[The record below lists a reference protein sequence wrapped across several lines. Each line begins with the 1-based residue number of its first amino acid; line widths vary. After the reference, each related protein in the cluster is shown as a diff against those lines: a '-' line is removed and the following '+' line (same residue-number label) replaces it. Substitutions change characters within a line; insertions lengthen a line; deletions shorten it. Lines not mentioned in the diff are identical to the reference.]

1 MQTLIADP
9 VQSHCYL
16 RWPDVSLWDCT
27 AFLFLLLITVSLV
40 LQDMYL
46 FFLFFF
52 KVCLVLNVYKVK
64 TPKRHKQFVD
74 NHHESYHKENEVFV
88 YSDKEFVFF
97 DGYFSVLISKCDRH
111 FPSLWLITVQQIID
125 QCAVSDLNTG
135 YYSNTQNIF
144 QRNWVTDTCI
154 TVQKDWD

>member
-1 MQTLIADP
+1 MGLHSIFIPSPHHSFTGSAGHVP
-9 VQSHCYL
+9 
-16 RWPDVSLWDCT
+16 
-27 AFLFLLLITVSLV
+27 
-40 LQDMYL
+40 
-46 FFLFFF
+46 FFSFFF

-111 FPSLWLITVQQIID
+111 FPSL
-125 QCAVSDLNTG
+125 
-135 YYSNTQNIF
+135 
-144 QRNWVTDTCI
+144 
-154 TVQKDWD
+154 